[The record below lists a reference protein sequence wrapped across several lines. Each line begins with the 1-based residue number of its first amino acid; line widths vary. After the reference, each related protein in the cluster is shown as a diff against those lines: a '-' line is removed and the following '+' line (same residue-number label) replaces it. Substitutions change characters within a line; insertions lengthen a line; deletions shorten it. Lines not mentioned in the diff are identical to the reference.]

1 MCVRALLLSAAVLTI
16 GAAAE
21 AQQAKPVSQWR
32 SRFAA
37 MKSAVTKP
45 IQRVTQQRVFQ
56 PAAKPV
62 VNQAPAISTAA
73 PQYHQ
78 YHRPTRRLSDLPMGR
93 RGGYSKPWTQ
103 DQDGGNFDKD
113 MEDFGLSGDD
123 EDPDDDDDDDL
134 GSDDDEGGSS
144 DGGDS
149 EEEEDSLTTLD
160 LEARDISEIRP
171 NIEYGLQG
179 IRNSELP
186 PKLSTTRNE
195 TYVRPERTPIEFHW
209 MASNLHH
216 YPLYFEDPALERYGH
231 AYHPLIQPFASAGRM
246 TTQLLGLPYQMA
258 IDPIHRKRYSLG
270 WIRPGDCA
278 PKLKYRIPLNKKAA
292 LVEAAAITAGA
303 VILP

>member
-1 MCVRALLLSAAVLTI
+1 MSAAVLTS
-16 GAAAE
+16 GAIAE

-45 IQRVTQQRVFQ
+45 IQRVTQQRVFR
-56 PAAKPV
+56 PTAKPV
-62 VNQAPAISTAA
+62 VNQPPAINTAA
-73 PQYHQ
+73 PPPQYHQ

-103 DQDGGNFDKD
+103 DQEGGGSFDKD
-113 MEDFGLSGDD
+113 MRDFGIGDD
-123 EDPDDDDDDDL
+123 GEDRREDDDDLDL
-134 GSDDDEGGSS
+134 GSDDDDDDSSAGSDS
-144 DGGDS
+144 DD
-149 EEEEDSLTTLD
+149 EETLASLD

-171 NIEYGLQG
+171 NIEYALQG
-179 IRNSELP
+179 IRDRQLP
-186 PKLSTTRNE
+186 PKLATPRNE
-195 TYVRPERTPIEFHW
+195 AYVRPERTPIEFHW

-231 AYHPLIQPFASAGRM
+231 SYHPLIQPFASAGRM